1 MSITKT
7 QWEKLVAKQDRLKDR
22 FKKELKLGFEL
33 DEKRLFDEIM
43 SIERELILMEN

>member
-7 QWEKLVAKQDRLKDR
+7 QWEKLVAKQDRL
-22 FKKELKLGFEL
+22 KKELKLGFEL